1 MSAGRSYH
9 GSKVWARD
17 HGEAVRWAVRTLAQA
32 FGGEGR
38 RRDWRDASRQGPRDG
53 DQSGG
58 VTQDGTPTRRQE
70 DPSRVRASQA
80 TGGRAS
86 SGKSGETPGSRLPC
100 SAPAIG
106 DSARPRG
113 EVRQSRWS
121 MCPAGTGRLW
131 WKRGGLVGLSPEA
144 LCEEA
149 PKGHPMIRRE
159 HLVTVGGE
167 DPEGH
172 PMIHGCPRPHKPRPS
187 GRQKGRK
194 KESGPPSS
202 RLTKAARKRREGRS
216 PEPLHG
222 KRGAIGRS
230 LKEM

>member
-1 MSAGRSYH
+1 MSAGPRYH
-9 GSKVWARD
+9 GPKIWTWDR
-17 HGEAVRWAVRTLAQA
+17 GEAVRWAVRTLAQA

-86 SGKSGETPGSRLPC
+86 SGKSGEATGSRLPS
-100 SAPAIG
+100 SALASG
-106 DSARPRG
+106 DLPRPRG

-121 MCPAGTGRLW
+121 MCPVGTSRLW

-144 LCEEA
+144 LCGEA
-149 PKGHPMIRRE
+149 PKGQPMIRRE
-159 HLVTVGGE
+159 NLVTARVE

-172 PMIHGCPRPHKPRPS
+172 PMIHDCRRPRKPRPS
-187 GRQKGRK
+187 GKPK
-194 KESGPPSS
+194 KEGKKLANC
-202 RLTKAARKRREGRS
+202 RHGGQRRQGKIMGAALPHHCMENGM
-216 PEPLHG
+216 L
-222 KRGAIGRS
+222 
-230 LKEM
+230 L